1 VVDLYPYKE
10 QLLLPRVWQT
20 FCVTKSISSKTSI
33 KYPPCLLSIVW

>member
-20 FCVTKSISSKTSI
+20 FCATKSISSKTSI
-33 KYPPCLLSIVW
+33 PPCLLSIVW